1 MAWTA
6 IQSPLSKLKRRLDSL
21 EATQWTP
28 RDTSRDSRGERTPLL
43 LLEARSDPPCETGM
57 RYASVLSSNETDV
70 SGTFG
75 VASRVAVTFHTS
87 RRNMGLLLRRCS
99 GQGAS
104 SCEEVG
110 NTWIISSCGE
120 ILELRRGFQAS
131 SCVGPG
137 RPNLPLELRGKAG
150 GCGRVTAGPKRP
162 HLGVCPGPDI
172 PLK

>member
-1 MAWTA
+1 MRAFFFCMAWTA

-99 GQGAS
+99 GQGPHLAKK
-104 SCEEVG
+104 
-110 NTWIISSCGE
+110 
-120 ILELRRGFQAS
+120 LETRGLSRVAAGFS
-131 SCVGPG
+131 IYDGDF
-137 RPNLPLELRGKAG
+137 RLPLVSALGSPIFHSSGEGK
-150 GCGRVTAGPKRP
+150 
-162 HLGVCPGPDI
+162 LGVALESLQGQRDLI
-172 PLK
+172 

>member
-1 MAWTA
+1 MRAFFFCMAWTA

-28 RDTSRDSRGERTPLL
+28 RDTIRDSRGEQTPLL

-99 GQGAS
+99 GQGPHLEKKLETRGLSRFAARFSSYEGDFRIPLVLAQGGPNFHS
-104 SCEEVG
+104 SCK
-110 NTWIISSCGE
+110 
-120 ILELRRGFQAS
+120 
-131 SCVGPG
+131 
-137 RPNLPLELRGKAG
+137 GKQGLAVESLQG
-150 GCGRVTAGPKRP
+150 KRD
-162 HLGVCPGPDI
+162 LI
-172 PLK
+172 